1 MTFNVFRIIGNS
13 LLFTLFFLSAGILA
27 SDKVKTLEFVNSGK
41 LIKLTQTEIV
51 TRYSSNIGIDFLLS
65 NRLIVIS
72 SMSSRRVQR
81 QHTAIVRVQ
90 KIAALAKEAIFL
102 VTVNENT
109 LSQVIDTLVLHRK
122 IRYVQP
128 DLAQMKKGYA
138 TIASDSVRQTGHTAP
153 KLACNN
159 RCIKPRIAIID
170 DGFDLKN
177 HEFSD
182 LNVLFSYDVDNRL
195 LDATPKGSADKHG
208 TQVIGIIGA
217 KNDGVG
223 AEGVFPDAEIIA
235 IRQASSWTSD
245 LLLGFTTASLMQ
257 ADIINISW
265 TLAFLPQ
272 PLFELINKIIAAPKA
287 PYIVVSAG
295 NYATDACENNK
306 LTTLDSV
313 LTVGS
318 KKSNGDIARFSNFGK
333 CVDVYAPY
341 GLKSVSQ
348 NGYKRFGGTSSSAA
362 FVTGVIAQQV
372 SIGKRPSIEQ
382 LKTLLK

>member
-1 MTFNVFRIIGNS
+1 MTFNVCRIVGNS
-13 LLFTLFFLSAGILA
+13 LLFTFFFLSAWILA
-27 SDKVKTLEFVNSGK
+27 SDNVKTLEFVNSGK
-41 LIKLTQTEIV
+41 FIKLTQTESGS
-51 TRYSSNIGIDFLLS
+51 RYSSNIGIDFLLS

-102 VTVNENT
+102 VTVQANKVN
-109 LSQVIDTLVLHRK
+109 QVTSKLASHRK

-138 TIASDSVRQTGHTAP
+138 TIANESAQQASHTTL
-153 KLACNN
+153 KLACKNS
-159 RCIKPRIAIID
+159 CLKPRIAIID
-170 DGFDLKN
+170 DGFDLEN

-195 LDATPKGSADKHG
+195 LDAAPKGSADKHG
-208 TQVIGIIGA
+208 TQVIGVIGA

-245 LLLGFTTASLMQ
+245 LLLGFTTAGLMR

-272 PLFELINKIIAAPKA
+272 PLFELINKIMAASKA

-295 NYATDACENNK
+295 NYAMDACENNQ

-333 CVDVYAPY
+333 CVGVYAPY

-362 FVTGVIAQQV
+362 FVTGVIAQQI
-372 SIGKRPSIEQ
+372 SIGKRPSLAQ
-382 LKTLLK
+382 LKELLR